1 MTLFVFDIRET
12 LSRKVMV
19 RANSMEEAW
28 DEVDRMYMESEIVLN
43 TDDFGARLV
52 ETQAVRK
59 ARRDLR

>member
-19 RANSMEEAW
+19 RADSMEEAW

-43 TDDFGARLV
+43 ADDFRDMEILWV
-52 ETQAVRK
+52 E
-59 ARRDLR
+59 